1 MAARAVNSYSR
12 SCAVLLIL
20 WLACAHSKPNVQD
33 QFVKAVSKGQL
44 KKVRELLD
52 RGAMADH
59 QDMGK
64 GVGKTP
70 IMRAVEKG
78 HGKVASA
85 LIKVGVMLERRDKEG
100 WSALM
105 HALDKRQFDMARL
118 LLKAAKKQ
126 GKLQKILDTVSKSGT
141 TPLFVL
147 AASLEDG
154 GLDKD
159 GRKLFE
165 QMVKGGAGCGGDN
178 RGGKGG
184 FIVQGLIQKLA
195 QKGDAKL
202 VRLVL
207 KNGANADE
215 TDETGV
221 TPLMTGAVF
230 GHDAVVRALVDE
242 GADLLLRDEYG
253 KTALHQCS
261 LFCSTETIEML
272 VGKMSPAALGAKDKD
287 GVTAWDMAS
296 SAKRSDAVLRLLRV
310 AGTGAGQSKGKGKG
324 EL

>member
-1 MAARAVNSYSR
+1 MAKMLFNFSGARTASI
-12 SCAVLLIL
+12 LLVA
-20 WLACAHSKPNVQD
+20 WLACVHAKPSVQD
-33 QFVKAVSKGQL
+33 QFIKAVSKGQL
-44 KKVRELLD
+44 KKVRDLLG

-70 IMRAVEKG
+70 VMLAVEKG

-85 LIKVGVMLERRDKEG
+85 LIKAGVTLERRDKEG

-105 HALDKRQFDMARL
+105 HAIDQRQFDMARL

-126 GKLQKILDTVSKSGT
+126 HKVQKILDTVSKSGT

-147 AASLEDG
+147 AASLQDG
-154 GLDKD
+154 GFDKD

-165 QMVKGGAGCGGDN
+165 QMVKGGAGCGGNN

-195 QKGDAKL
+195 QKGDPKL
-202 VRLVL
+202 VQLVL

-221 TPLMTGAVF
+221 TPLMTAAVY
-230 GHDAVVRALVDE
+230 GYDAVVRVLVE
-242 GADLLLRDEYG
+242 HGADLLLKDEYG

-261 LFCSTETIEML
+261 LSCSKETIEMM
-272 VGKMSPAALGAKDKD
+272 VGKMGRTQLGAKDKD
-287 GVTAWDMAS
+287 GITAFDMAR
-296 SAKRSDAVLRLLRV
+296 SAKRGDAVLQLLR
-310 AGTGAGQSKGKGKG
+310 AEDNDESKDKE